1 MQGVTTA
8 IVGFIFVCLVYPRLV
23 KHRPQFYSAL
33 GLVLLIILLD
43 AIAHMAMDP
52 KEPDG
57 ALVRVMYVF
66 VALLQILAILILVL
80 CVGGL
85 SVRELAGE
93 VARTV
98 EVIRRGEDKPVL
110 VPLRGEQPRPR
121 EERDETVVTVPSP
134 AATVDVPPRAPAP
147 PVRDESAIPL
157 EE

>member
-8 IVGFIFVCLVYPRLV
+8 IVGFIFVCLVYPHLV

-33 GLVLLIILLD
+33 GLVLLVILFD
-43 AIAHMAMDP
+43 AIAHMATDP
-52 KEPDG
+52 IG

-66 VALLQILAILILVL
+66 TALVQILAILILVL

-98 EVIRRGEDKPVL
+98 EVIRRGEDKPIL

-121 EERDETVVTVPSP
+121 EERQETVAAVVPP
-134 AATVDVPPRAPAP
+134 AAAPEVAPRSSP
-147 PVRDESAIPL
+147 PVPDDSKIPL
-157 EE
+157 E